1 MKYLILGSGSF
12 AGQLIF
18 AEYLKRNYDVYGFN
32 RSRAKDHHQWPWI
45 KKYKNDLE
53 TRWFEYNL
61 TSNVYEMISHI
72 KRLKPNIIIDFMG
85 QGMVAPSWEKPEV
98 WYTTNIAIK
107 ARLMNALI
115 DASFLHKYIRIGTP
129 EVFGSNKNFIKED
142 ECFNPSTP
150 YAVSHA
156 AIDFNL
162 RCLYKQYDFPY
173 LIGRFANF
181 YGVGQQLYR
190 IIPRLFLSCRS
201 EKNFTLDGKGDS
213 RRSFIFSNDI
223 ISAIDSMV
231 KFNGIGQEFNFSSN
245 EEISIISLV
254 NKICNLTNVDKFRIL
269 KFGPERPGKDRY
281 YRLDIT
287 KSKNVLNWE
296 PEFFL
301 DEGLQ
306 IINEWISENIENLS
320 NKSWTYEHKD

>member
-53 TRWFEYNL
+53 SRWFEYNL
-61 TSNVYEMISHI
+61 TNNVDEMINHI
-72 KRLKPNIIIDFMG
+72 KRLEPNIIIDFMG

-115 DASFLHKYIRIGTP
+115 DSSFLQKYIRIGTP

-190 IIPRLFLSCRS
+190 IIPRLFLSCRG
-201 EKNFTLDGKGDS
+201 EKDFILDGKGES

-231 KFNGIGQEFNFSSN
+231 KFNGTGQEFNFSSN

-254 NKICNLTNVDKFRIL
+254 NKICNLTNVDKSKIL

-281 YRLDIT
+281 YRLDI
-287 KSKNVLNWE
+287 KKAKNVLNWE

-306 IINEWISENIENLS
+306 FINQWISENIENLS
-320 NKSWTYEHKD
+320 NKSWAYEHKD

>member
-61 TSNVYEMISHI
+61 TSNVDEMISHI

-98 WYTTNIAIK
+98 WYSTNIAIK

-287 KSKNVLNWE
+287 KSKKVLNWE

>member
-12 AGQLIF
+12 GGQLIF

-32 RSRAKDHHQWPWI
+32 RSSAKDHHQWPWI

-53 TRWFEYNL
+53 SRWFEYNL
-61 TSNVYEMISHI
+61 TNNVDEIICHI
-72 KRLKPNIIIDFMG
+72 KRLEPNIIIDLMG
-85 QGMVAPSWEKPEV
+85 QGMVAPSWGKPEV

-115 DASFLHKYIRIGTP
+115 DSSFLQKYIRIGTP

-201 EKNFTLDGKGDS
+201 EKNFILDGKGES

-254 NKICNLTNVDKFRIL
+254 NKICSLTNIDKSRIL

-306 IINEWISENIENLS
+306 IINKWISENIENLS
-320 NKSWTYEHKD
+320 YKSWTYEHKD

>member
-18 AEYLKRNYDVYGFN
+18 AEYLERNYDVYGFN
-32 RSRAKDHHQWPWI
+32 RSRVKDHYQWPWI
-45 KKYKNDLE
+45 KKYKSDLE
-53 TRWFEYNL
+53 NRWYEYNL
-61 TSNVYEMISHI
+61 TNDVEEMISHI
-72 KRLKPNIIIDFMG
+72 KRLKPSVIIDFMG

-107 ARLMNALI
+107 SRLMNALI
-115 DASFLHKYIRIGTP
+115 DSSFLKKYIRIGTP
-129 EVFGSNKNFIKED
+129 EVFGSNENFLKED

-173 LIGRFANF
+173 IIGRFANF

-190 IIPRLFLSCRS
+190 IIPRLFLSCKS
-201 EKNFTLDGKGDS
+201 EKNFILDGKGES

-223 ISAIDSMV
+223 VSAIDSMI
-231 KFNGIGQEFNFSSN
+231 KFDGIGQEFNFSSN
-245 EEISIISLV
+245 EEISIMSLV
-254 NKICNLTNVDKFRIL
+254 NKICNLTNVDKSRIL

-281 YRLDIT
+281 YRLDIK
-287 KSKNVLNWE
+287 KSKNLLNWE
-296 PEFFL
+296 PEVFL
-301 DEGLQ
+301 DEGLN
-306 IINEWISENIENLS
+306 IINQWISENIENLS
-320 NKSWTYEHKD
+320 NKSRTYEYKD

>member
-12 AGQLIF
+12 GGQLIF
-18 AEYLKRNYDVYGFN
+18 SEYLNRNYEVYGFN

-53 TRWFEYNL
+53 SRWFEYNL
-61 TSNVYEMISHI
+61 TNNVDEIICHI
-72 KRLKPNIIIDFMG
+72 KRLEPNIIIDFMG

-115 DASFLHKYIRIGTP
+115 DSSFLQKYIRIGTP

-201 EKNFTLDGKGDS
+201 EKNFILDGKGES

-245 EEISIISLV
+245 EEISIMSLV
-254 NKICNLTNVDKFRIL
+254 DKICFLTNVDKSSIL
-269 KFGPERPGKDRY
+269 KFGPERLGKDRY

-287 KSKNVLNWE
+287 KSRNVLNWE

-301 DEGLQ
+301 DEGLH
-306 IINEWISENIENLS
+306 IINKWISENIENLS
-320 NKSWTYEHKD
+320 SKSWTYEYKD

>member
-61 TSNVYEMISHI
+61 TSNVDEMISHI

-98 WYTTNIAIK
+98 WYSTNIAIK

-245 EEISIISLV
+245 
-254 NKICNLTNVDKFRIL
+254 
-269 KFGPERPGKDRY
+269 
-281 YRLDIT
+281 
-287 KSKNVLNWE
+287 
-296 PEFFL
+296 
-301 DEGLQ
+301 
-306 IINEWISENIENLS
+306 
-320 NKSWTYEHKD
+320 

>member
-1 MKYLILGSGSF
+1 M
-12 AGQLIF
+12 
-18 AEYLKRNYDVYGFN
+18 KRNYDVYGFN

-53 TRWFEYNL
+53 SRWFEYNL
-61 TSNVYEMISHI
+61 TNNVDEMISHI
-72 KRLKPNIIIDFMG
+72 KRIEPNIIIDFMG

-115 DASFLHKYIRIGTP
+115 DSSFLQKYIRIGTP

-201 EKNFTLDGKGDS
+201 EKL
-213 RRSFIFSNDI
+213 
-223 ISAIDSMV
+223 
-231 KFNGIGQEFNFSSN
+231 
-245 EEISIISLV
+245 SL
-254 NKICNLTNVDKFRIL
+254 IHI
-269 KFGPERPGKDRY
+269 
-281 YRLDIT
+281 
-287 KSKNVLNWE
+287 
-296 PEFFL
+296 
-301 DEGLQ
+301 
-306 IINEWISENIENLS
+306 
-320 NKSWTYEHKD
+320 

>member
-32 RSRAKDHHQWPWI
+32 RSRVKDHYQWPWI
-45 KKYKNDLE
+45 KKYKSDLGN
-53 TRWFEYNL
+53 RWYEYNL
-61 TSNVYEMISHI
+61 TSDVEEMINHI
-72 KRLKPNIIIDFMG
+72 NRLKPNFIIDFMG
-85 QGMVAPSWEKPEV
+85 QGMVAPSWQKPEV

-107 ARLMNALI
+107 ARLMNALK
-115 DASFLHKYIRIGTP
+115 DSSFLQKYIRIGTP

-201 EKNFTLDGKGDS
+201 EKNFILDGKGES

-254 NKICNLTNVDKFRIL
+254 NKICNLTNVDKSRIL

-301 DEGLQ
+301 EEGLH
-306 IINEWISENIENLS
+306 IINKWISENIENLS
-320 NKSWTYEHKD
+320 YKSWTYEHKD

>member
-53 TRWFEYNL
+53 SRWFEYNL
-61 TSNVYEMISHI
+61 TSNVDEMICHI
-72 KRLKPNIIIDFMG
+72 KRIEPNIIIDFMG

-254 NKICNLTNVDKFRIL
+254 NKICNLTNVDKSRIL

-287 KSKNVLNWE
+287 KSKNILNWE

-301 DEGLQ
+301 EEGLH
-306 IINEWISENIENLS
+306 IINKWISENIENLS
-320 NKSWTYEHKD
+320 NKSWTYEYKD